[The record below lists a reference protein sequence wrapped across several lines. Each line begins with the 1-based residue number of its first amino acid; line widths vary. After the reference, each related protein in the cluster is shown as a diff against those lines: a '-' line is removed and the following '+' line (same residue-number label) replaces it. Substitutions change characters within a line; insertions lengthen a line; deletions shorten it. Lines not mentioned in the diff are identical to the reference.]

1 MMNENISFKH
11 YSTLQLV
18 MTAMMAAVI
27 CLLAPLS
34 IPLPGSLVPISL
46 GTFAVYLTACLLGP
60 GRGAV
65 SVLLYLVLGLV
76 GMPVFSG
83 YSSGPGVLLGPT
95 GGYLIGYIP
104 LVIICGICFKKGTP
118 RWVMIFGA
126 VLATFVLYVIG
137 TVWLMVS
144 ARLTLPAA
152 LMAGMIPFIPGDLF
166 KIIVTVLAGPE
177 ISDRLLNAGIEL

>member
-1 MMNENISFKH
+1 MNESIPSNH

-18 MTAMMAAVI
+18 MTALMAALI

-46 GTFAVYLTACLLGP
+46 GTFAVYLTASLLRFR
-60 GRGAV
+60 RGAV

-76 GMPVFSG
+76 GLPVFSG
-83 YSSGPGVLLGPT
+83 YSSGAGVLLGPT
-95 GGYLIGYIP
+95 GGFLIGYIP
-104 LVIICGICFKKGTP
+104 LVIICGICFKKGNP
-118 RWVMIFGA
+118 RWAMILGA
-126 VLATFVLYVIG
+126 VLATLVLYIIG
-137 TVWLMVS
+137 TAWLMFT

-152 LMAGMIPFIPGDLF
+152 LMTGMIPFIPGDLL

-177 ISDRLLNAGIEL
+177 ISDRLLKAGIEL